1 MKLNHDCIR
10 DLLLY
15 IEENSSYSNKINL
28 NYITLKNYSTE
39 EILYTADKLIEA
51 NLLDCIRA
59 NQFTNSLPSII
70 VRSITFEGHKFLDN
84 IRDNVVWKNTKNIL
98 SKFTSTSIGMVGDI
112 ASQVIS
118 KIISQQ
124 LNLP

>member
-15 IEENSSYSNKINL
+15 IENKSSYSNLIYL
-28 NYITLKNYSTE
+28 NDITLNGYSTE
-39 EILYTADKLIEA
+39 DIIYTADKLIEA
-51 NLLDCIRA
+51 KYLNCKYAKTFD
-59 NQFTNSLPSII
+59 SDLPDIK
-70 VRSITFEGHKFLDN
+70 VQSITYEGHKFLDN
-84 IRDNVVWKNTKNIL
+84 IRDNNVWSNTKNIL
-98 SKFTSTSIGMVGDI
+98 SKFTSTSIGIVSDI

-118 KIISQQ
+118 NIISKQ

>member
-15 IEENSSYSNKINL
+15 IEENSSYSNKIDL
-28 NYITLKNYSTE
+28 NHTTLKNYTKE
-39 EILYTADKLIEA
+39 ELLYTADKLIEA
-51 NLLDCIRA
+51 NYLDCIRA
-59 NQFTNSLPSII
+59 NMFDTNLPNIK
-70 VRSITFEGHKFLDN
+70 VKSITYEGHKFLDN
-84 IRDNVVWKNTKNIL
+84 IRDNKVWANTKSIL
-98 SKFTSTSIGMVGDI
+98 SKFTSTSIGIVSDI

-118 KIISQQ
+118 NIISKQ